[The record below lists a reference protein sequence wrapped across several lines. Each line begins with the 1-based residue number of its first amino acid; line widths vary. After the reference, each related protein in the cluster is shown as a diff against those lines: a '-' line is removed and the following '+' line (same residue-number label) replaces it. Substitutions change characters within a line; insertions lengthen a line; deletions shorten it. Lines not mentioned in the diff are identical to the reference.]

1 MNIKKIDSVTLPVTD
16 LQRST
21 KWYAQTLGLEEIWR
35 QEENNGVGF
44 GIGDASATLN
54 LFQETGGPRL
64 IIQVERVEDARAEL
78 ERKGVT
84 FEGATETVEGIGKF
98 AGFRDPDGHRIWLL
112 DYTIEHGEV

>member
-16 LQRST
+16 LQRSA

-44 GIGDASATLN
+44 GVGDNSATLN
-54 LFQETGGPRL
+54 LFQETGEPRL

-78 ERKGVT
+78 ERKGVK

-98 AGFRDPDGHRIWLL
+98 AGL
-112 DYTIEHGEV
+112 DYCGVREAHTPSR